1 MVLEFC
7 FEYVSENDFFEY
19 LLRFYAKNLNYELKK
34 SPFALTLT
42 LQGTEKEI
50 KEFCDTLETLP
61 NSVFLR
67 DFSVKVLENK
77 SIKPHNTSKD
87 FAKKDFLTNLNLT
100 AYRQKGELIENE
112 WGEFANDELSFDGNS
127 FQRLTKTNFNEF
139 LNESI
144 AKITTLQ
151 SIFVKDEC
159 GIYEVSLMNKA
170 WSGDFAMATDIKAIK
185 NAFVCTN
192 ENLKLLA
199 SLEKPLIKLHFSAL
213 FRKAN
218 ALKTSEFK
226 LKLPHNLFF
235 FALGEKLFEK
245 NVNFLAFTKREN
257 LGDEF
262 EIYECDKR
270 LITLRGL
277 EFINQKAKQLILS
290 KEDKNMA
297 RISYILSRFD
307 ESALLLELTQSY
319 DDILLVGKEANL
331 LRLSVPQN
339 ATQLYDELCADE
351 TGQRLV
357 ANYKQKFA
365 LLQGEFEVKN
375 NFFSL
380 LGLVGQMLGLDE
392 CTKKAAAK
400 LLKISDSARLPRGV
414 RIDFRFKENSKEFDT
429 AQALRSTMSFLL
441 AGVEA
446 QNIAYGA
453 VESLAYFLRDFY
465 DELRA
470 KNLAQIVI
478 ISGSL
483 FECKS
488 LAKNTLKHLKNCAVC
503 DVPLW
508 I

>member
-1 MVLEFC
+1 MVLEFS

-19 LLRFYAKNLNYELKK
+19 LLRFYAKNLSYELKK

-50 KEFCDTLETLP
+50 KEFCDKLESLP

-67 DFSVKVLENK
+67 DFSVKVLENE
-77 SIKPHNTSKD
+77 SIKPNKINKN
-87 FAKKDFLTNLNLT
+87 FVKKDFLTNLNLT
-100 AYRQKGELIENE
+100 AYQQKGELIANE
-112 WGEFANDELSFDGNS
+112 WGEFVNDELSFDGKS
-127 FQRLTKTNFNEF
+127 FEKLTKENFNT
-139 LNESI
+139 LLDESV
-144 AKITTLQ
+144 AKIQALQ
-151 SIFVKDEC
+151 SIFVKNEC
-159 GIYEVSLMNKA
+159 GIYEVGLMNEA
-170 WSGDFAMATDIKAIK
+170 WNSDFAMATDIKAIK
-185 NAFVCTN
+185 NAFICTN

-199 SLEKPLIKLHFSAL
+199 SLEKPLVKLRFSAP
-213 FRKAN
+213 FRQNN
-218 ALKTSEFK
+218 ALNLNEFK

-235 FALGEKLFEK
+235 FALGEKLFAK
-245 NVNFLAFTKREN
+245 NVNFLAFAKREN

-262 EIYECDKR
+262 EVMECEKR
-270 LITLRGL
+270 LIALRGI
-277 EFINQKAKQLILS
+277 EFINQKARELILS
-290 KEDKNMA
+290 KADKNMA

-307 ESALLLELTQSY
+307 KSALLLELSQNY
-319 DDILLVGKEANL
+319 DDILLVEKETNL
-331 LRLSVPQN
+331 LRLSVPQK
-339 ATQLYDELCADE
+339 ATQLYDAIRADE
-351 TGQRLV
+351 IGQRLV
-357 ANYKQKFA
+357 ANYEQKFA
-365 LLQGEFEVKN
+365 LLKGEFEVKN

-380 LGLVGQMLGLDE
+380 LGLVGQMLGLDDD
-392 CTKKAAAK
+392 TQKAATK
-400 LLKISDSARLPRGV
+400 LLALSDSVKMPRGV

-429 AQALRSTMSFLL
+429 ARVLRSAMSFLL

-453 VESLAYFLRDFY
+453 VESLAFFLRDFY

-470 KNLAQIVI
+470 KNLAQIAI

-488 LAKNTLKHLKNCAVC
+488 LTKHTLKHLKDCVVC